1 MFYIILVLLLLFV
14 IEKLLSFKYNVK
26 LYSQTSQE
34 LHNGEIDVNKVN
46 FKCRDLIAEDIKQ
59 KSDIV

>member
-1 MFYIILVLLLLFV
+1 MIFV

-46 FKCRDLIAEDIKQ
+46 FNCRDLIAEDIKQ
-59 KSDIV
+59 KSDK